1 MMSATV
7 TEVERQNDT
16 IDETEA
22 LAVTMS
28 IHLDEDDTVD
38 VFFDKAAELI
48 DQAYGIDDHTIMRST
63 VFKSDEQDDGQVV
76 INCDAIVRQPTVG
89 RILYGDAV
97 NLRFHDRDVVSRY
110 EGDVPTIS
118 ELFLDDR
125 VVDIVDD
132 AARRIYGDEAET
144 LI

>member
-7 TEVERQNDT
+7 TEVERQSDT

-28 IHLDEDDTVD
+28 IHLDANDTVD
-38 VFFDKAAELI
+38 VFFDKAADII
-48 DQAYGIDDHTIMRST
+48 DETYGLDDYMLMRST
-63 VFKSDEQDDGQVV
+63 VFKSDEQDDGHVV

-97 NLRFHDRDVVSRY
+97 NLRFHDRDVESLY
-110 EGDVPTIS
+110 EGDIPTIE

>member
-7 TEVERQNDT
+7 TEVERQSDT
-16 IDETEA
+16 IEETEA

-28 IHLDEDDTVD
+28 IHLDADDTVD
-38 VFFDKAAELI
+38 VFFDKAADII
-48 DQAYGIDDHTIMRST
+48 DRTYGLDDHTLMRST
-63 VFKSDEQDDGQVV
+63 VFKSDEQDDGHVV

-97 NLRFHDRDVVSRY
+97 NLRFHDRDVESLY
-110 EGDVPTIS
+110 EGDIPTIE